1 MAKVKIN
8 EVRKLAK
15 EHSIKGVVGKKKAD
29 IIREIQ
35 LAEGNFDCF
44 GSAGYECDQLDC
56 LWRED
61 CLLPMPKEK

>member
-8 EVRKLAK
+8 EVRKIAK
-15 EHSIKGVVGKKKAD
+15 EYNIKGVVGKKKAD

-44 GSAGYECDQLDC
+44 GTAGYECEQIDC
-56 LWRED
+56 LWRDD
-61 CLLPMPKEK
+61 CLLPKGK